1 MKGVLAILLAACVFT
16 CLLTSLV
23 AGPAHALGV
32 VEKTLANG
40 LRVCVAENHNA
51 PVFTLRVYVRA
62 GSDHEQEYVG
72 SGISHLIEHL
82 VSSGTTSVRSEEESR
97 RILTAIGG
105 AHNAYTTTGH
115 ACYFIETSA
124 QYADSVL
131 ALLPDWVLNCSL
143 APAEFERERGVIL
156 REIQMGRDE
165 PGRRLS
171 KLYNGNMFTVH
182 PEHYPTIGYQEL
194 FEKLTR
200 DDVVKHYERM
210 YVPANMIAVAV
221 GDFDASEMLGRIE
234 AAFASYPYERPP
246 MIVLPS
252 DPKQMGRKYVEDA
265 MDTDLAYM
273 TMGFRTVMISND
285 DTYPLHVL
293 ASILGDGRSSR
304 LFREVKERRGL
315 VYDVSASSYNAEYDA
330 SDFTFSVTCDY
341 AKADSATGAILAVL
355 YDLRTAFV
363 TPAELEKAK
372 TQIASALAFGFQSVE
387 DQAATIGTNLVRTG
401 NPAYSDFYLAK
412 INAVTRDDVKRVV
425 NKYFYDDA
433 LTVAVVGPLG
443 AASSAQAGGEEARA
457 TSAVSKVA
465 LANGTR
471 LLLKED
477 KNVPLVHIRA
487 YFPGGSRLE
496 DAATNGSFNL
506 MARMMRRGTRTRSAD
521 AIAAEIDGMGGTI
534 SLGAREDF
542 FFCDMD
548 FLSQNFDRGLDLLAD
563 MIINATISEDQLEK
577 EREVVLSEIKQRADT
592 WQTDAEVRMRKI
604 LYDGHPYALD
614 PLGEEESVKAVKAS
628 DLRGIY
634 QRYCVPS
641 GMVLAVFGDIDA
653 ARARTAV
660 ERAFARFRREGEAM
674 PPLEVWGGLKQDAVV
689 TEPTQKE
696 QAVVC
701 IGFAGMDPGSED
713 WYAMRVLDAVTSGI
727 GYPGGWLHETLRGQ
741 KLVYYVHAW
750 NNALPERGYFCIL
763 AGTAPATADTALAI
777 IREKVAK
784 AKTDYVTASELDMG
798 KRICNIMEDLYYA
811 QTTASQADRCALY
824 EVYGLGYDYQDTFKQ
839 KIDAVTAEDVKAVAD
854 KYLTQSVTLII
865 KP

>member
-1 MKGVLAILLAACVFT
+1 MKSLVVTVLVACLAACLAT
-16 CLLTSLV
+16 L
-23 AGPAHALGV
+23 PAFALNS
-32 VEKTLANG
+32 VEKTLPNG

-82 VSSGTTSVRSEEESR
+82 VSSGTTSVRSEQASG
-97 RILTAIGG
+97 RILKTIGG
-105 AHNAYTTTGH
+105 AHNAYTTKGH
-115 ACYFIETSA
+115 ACYFIETSIE
-124 QYADSVL
+124 YADSVL

-143 APAEFERERGVIL
+143 EPAEFEREHGVIL

-165 PGRRLS
+165 PARRLD
-171 KLYNGNMFTVH
+171 KLYNGNMFIVH
-182 PEHYPTIGYQEL
+182 PEHYPTIGYQDL
-194 FEKLTR
+194 FERLTR

-210 YVPANMIAVAV
+210 YVPANMFAVAV
-221 GDFDASEMLGRIE
+221 GDFNSADMMAKVE
-234 AAFASYPYERPP
+234 AAFSPYPYERPP

-252 DPKQMGRKYVEDA
+252 DPKQMGRKYVEDE

-273 TMGFRTVMISND
+273 TIGFRSVMLTDD

-293 ASILGDGRSSR
+293 ARILGDGRSSR
-304 LFREVKERRGL
+304 LYREVKDRLGL

-341 AKADSATGAILAVL
+341 AKADSATSAILAVL
-355 YDLRTAFV
+355 YGLRTAFV

-372 TQIASALAFGFQSVE
+372 TQIASDQAFAFQSVE
-387 DQAATIGTNLVRTG
+387 DQAAMIGTNLVRTG
-401 NPAYSDFYLAK
+401 NPNYSDYYLQR
-412 INAVTRDDVKRVV
+412 INAVNRDDVKRVV

-433 LTVAVVGPLG
+433 LTVAVVRPLG
-443 AASSAQAGGEEARA
+443 AASSAQARGEEARM
-457 TSAVSKVA
+457 TSAVSKVV
-465 LANGTR
+465 LANGMR
-471 LLLKED
+471 LLLKQD
-477 KNVPLVHIRA
+477 RNVPLVHIRA
-487 YFPGGSRLE
+487 CFPGGSRLE

-506 MARMMRRGTRTRSAD
+506 MARMIRRGTRTRSAD
-521 AIAAEIDGMGGTI
+521 AIAGEIDGMGGTVA
-534 SLGAREDF
+534 LGATEEY
-542 FFCDMD
+542 FFCNMD
-548 FLSQNFDRGLDLLAD
+548 FLSQNFDRGLALFAD
-563 MIINATISEDQLEK
+563 MIMNATIPADQLEN
-577 EREVVLSEIKQRADT
+577 EREVVLSEIKERADT

-604 LYDGHPYALD
+604 LYDGYPYGLD
-614 PLGEEESVKAVKAS
+614 PIGEEAAVKALTAG
-628 DLRGIY
+628 DLRGLY
-634 QRYCVPS
+634 ENYCVPS
-641 GMVLAVFGDIDA
+641 GMVLAVFGDIDPA
-653 ARARTAV
+653 TATAAV
-660 ERAFARFRREGEAM
+660 ERAFARFRREGVAL
-674 PPLEVWGGLKQDAVV
+674 PPLQAWGGLAKDMVV

-696 QAVVC
+696 QAIIC
-701 IGFAGMDPGSED
+701 IGFPGMDPGSPD
-713 WYAMRVLDAVTSGI
+713 WYPMRVLDAVTSGI

-750 NNALPERGYFCIL
+750 NNALPERGYFAIL

-784 AKTDYVTASELDMG
+784 AKSDYVTASELDMG

-824 EVYGLGYDYQDTFKQ
+824 EIYGLGYDYQDKFKQ
-839 KIDAVTAEDVKAVAD
+839 RIDAVTADEVRAVAN